1 MDIPTLAYVYE
12 GFDAGYGAYVGFHI
26 VRKTHTHPIMLS
38 FIALLLELKNSHA
51 KEESKKSDAFLRAR
65 VSIKPLTVPQ
75 YQGFIPMCY
84 GTSCTTDMPKL
95 YFSNNPW
102 SIAYEISPR
111 RDSERFLRRIGKCST
126 HFTIIRR
133 YDFTEN
139 IIWIV
144 DYHLRNE
151 WVNHQQTSHLVA
163 VFSIV
168 AVDEIVQLPLY
179 HTKNLSPQ
187 KYKLYGPCDPD
198 FNLQLPETRNNCEK
212 SHCRKIL
219 FLRYKKSIRKF
230 MATYLEIVI
239 SVVVGTGDNIRRVI
253 VTSGTNV
260 HTIVGLDVTASSIVT
275 RDTTLGFLFEFPA
288 GVFAS
293 NTVDGIDEDISG
305 LFNMLLRVPFTLL

>member
-65 VSIKPLTVPQ
+65 VSSLRKCSAGPGNKIQNVVKP
-75 YQGFIPMCY
+75 
-84 GTSCTTDMPKL
+84 PKSVFGAL
-95 YFSNNPW
+95 
-102 SIAYEISPR
+102 
-111 RDSERFLRRIGKCST
+111 RFVILRRIGKCST

-133 YDFTEN
+133 YDFIEN

-293 NTVDGIDEDISG
+293 NTVDGIDEDISS
-305 LFNMLLRVPFTLL
+305 LFNMFLRVPTTLL